1 VKRLAPIALL
11 LACAASAQDRMNGP
25 WEPQPA
31 ARRHAG
37 AETRPEVVAAAG
49 ALRLFQRL
57 VSPVDG
63 PRCNLYPT
71 CSEYGRQAVR
81 SHGLLMGIVLTAG
94 RMMRDNAS
102 AAGFYPE
109 AIVHGRLVLYDPPP
123 PPPRRVK
130 SEK

>member
-1 VKRLAPIALL
+1 VKRLPSIAALL
-11 LACAASAQDRMNGP
+11 LSVAAAAQDRMNGP
-25 WEPQPA
+25 WEVRPA
-31 ARRHAG
+31 ARRG
-37 AETRPEVVAAAG
+37 APLETRPEVVAAAG
-49 ALRLFQRL
+49 ALRLFQRF

-81 SHGLLMGIVLTAG
+81 SRGLLLGIVLTAG
-94 RMMRDNAS
+94 RLMRDNAS

-123 PPPRRVK
+123 QPSAK
-130 SEK
+130 